1 MKYLSICTIR
11 FFSLFFCRL
20 LSFTIGIIFIINDCS
35 IFIEWEVVS
44 LNSIIIVITILLD
57 WIRLIFISFVLI
69 ISSLVIFY
77 RKEYIESDYKI
88 NRFIILVLIF
98 VTSIILLIIS
108 PNLIRILLGWDGLG
122 LVSYCLVIYFQN
134 VKSYNAGMLT
144 ALSNRIGDVALLL
157 AIAWILNYGSWNY
170 IFYLEVIKSNFDIII
185 IISLVILAAITKRA
199 QIPFSSWLPAA
210 IAAPTPVSALVHS
223 STLVTAG
230 VYLLIRFNILLR
242 NTWIGNLLL
251 LLSGL
256 TIFIAGLGANYEFDL
271 KKIIALSTL
280 RQLGLIMRILSIGF
294 YKLAF
299 FHLLT
304 HALFKALLFICAG
317 AIIHNMNNTQ
327 DIRLIGSLSIII
339 PLTSSCFNVAN
350 LALCGIPFLAGFYSK
365 DLILEI
371 VSFSYINL
379 FSFFLF
385 FFSTGLT
392 VCYSFRLVFYT
403 ITGDSNFSSLNI
415 LNDEG
420 WVILKSI
427 IGLLIL
433 RIFGGS
439 ILRWLIFPSPIV
451 IILPKTLKLLT
462 LFVCIIGGIVG
473 YLISNVS
480 LFFINK
486 ALNNYKSSYFLGSIW
501 FIPYISTYGI
511 INYPLIVG
519 KLRVKSFDQGWSEY
533 FGGQQLY
540 YNLVKNSQLNQI
552 LQNNNLKIYLLSFI
566 FWVIILYMYIIY
578 FYSNSLY
585 LEYDTEDVME
595 INLIFEYCEY
605 FLVIYKIKLFNFTM
619 KM

>member
-1 MKYLSICTIR
+1 MKYISICTIS
-11 FFSLFFCRL
+11 FFSLIFFSLTR
-20 LSFTIGIIFIINDCS
+20 FIIGIIFIMEDYS
-35 IFIEWEVVS
+35 IFIEWEVLS
-44 LNSIIIVITILLD
+44 LNSIRIVITLLFD
-57 WIRLIFISFVLI
+57 WISLIFISFVLI
-69 ISSLVIFY
+69 ISSLVIYY

-98 VTSIILLIIS
+98 VTSIMLLIIS

-134 VKSYNAGMLT
+134 VKSYNAGILT

-157 AIAWILNYGSWNY
+157 AIAWILNYGRWNY
-170 IFYLEVIKSNFDIII
+170 VFYLEVMKSENEILIIGI
-185 IISLVILAAITKRA
+185 LVILAAITKSA

-230 VYLLIRFNILLR
+230 VYLLIRFNIVLSSS
-242 NTWIGNLLL
+242 WIGNFLL

-256 TIFIAGLGANYEFDL
+256 TIFISGLGANYEFDL

-280 RQLGLIMRILSIGF
+280 SQLGLIIRILSIGY

-317 AIIHNMNNTQ
+317 TIIHNINNCQ
-327 DIRLIGSLSIII
+327 DIRLIGNLRTII

-350 LALCGIPFLAGFYSK
+350 LALCGMPFLAGFYSK
-365 DLILEI
+365 DLILEM
-371 VSFSYINL
+371 VSLSYINF
-379 FSFFLF
+379 FSFFLY

-392 VCYSFRLVFYT
+392 VCYSFRLVYYS
-403 ITGDSNFSSLNI
+403 ITGVSNFSALNI
-415 LNDEG
+415 LNDES
-420 WVILKSI
+420 WIILKGI
-427 IGLLIL
+427 LGLLII
-433 RIFGGS
+433 RIIGGR
-439 ILRWLIFPSPIV
+439 ILSWLIFPTPVVIV
-451 IILPKTLKLLT
+451 LPPFLKLLT
-462 LFVCIIGGIVG
+462 LFVCIIGGLTG
-473 YLISNVS
+473 YLISHVS
-480 LFFINK
+480 MYFYNK
-486 ALNNYKSSYFLGSIW
+486 ALNYYNRSFFLGSIW
-501 FIPYISTYGI
+501 FIPHISTYGI
-511 INYPLIVG
+511 VNYPLIIG
-519 KLRVKSFDQGWSEY
+519 KLAVKSFDQGWSEY

-540 YNLVKNSQLNQI
+540 YNLIKNSQFNQL

-578 FYSNSLY
+578 IYSNSLY

-595 INLIFEYCEY
+595 IN
-605 FLVIYKIKLFNFTM
+605 
-619 KM
+619 